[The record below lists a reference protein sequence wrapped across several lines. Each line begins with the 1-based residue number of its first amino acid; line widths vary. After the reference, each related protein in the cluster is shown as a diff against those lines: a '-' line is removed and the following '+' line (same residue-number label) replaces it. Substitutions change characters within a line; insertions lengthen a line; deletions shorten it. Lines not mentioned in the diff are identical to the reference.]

1 MNEQLELAA
10 LPSFPASRIA
20 RRVRSGPAFSSSTH
34 QAGRVDGER
43 NFRVMGIVAVAGEV
57 APEPRRRLL
66 AARPWSSLPPS
77 EGLV

>member
-10 LPSFPASRIA
+10 LPSFSASRIA

-57 APEPRRRLL
+57 APG
-66 AARPWSSLPPS
+66 AASQAIGSSPV

>member
-57 APEPRRRLL
+57 APG
-66 AARPWSSLPPS
+66 AAAQAIGSSPV

>member
-57 APEPRRRLL
+57 AAGAAAQAIGSSPVEL
-66 AARPWSSLPPS
+66 AASI
-77 EGLV
+77 

>member
-57 APEPRRRLL
+57 APGAAAQAIGSSPVEL
-66 AARPWSSLPPS
+66 AASI
-77 EGLV
+77 